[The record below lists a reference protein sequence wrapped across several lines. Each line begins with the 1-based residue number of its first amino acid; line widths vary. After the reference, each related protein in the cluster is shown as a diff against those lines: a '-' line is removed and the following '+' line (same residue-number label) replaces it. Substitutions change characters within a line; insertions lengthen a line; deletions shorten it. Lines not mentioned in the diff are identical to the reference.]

1 MVSRNRPGITSLL
14 SPRPITAIISLQWL
28 ASHLRRRCDPKPTA
42 QADQAMS

>member
-1 MVSRNRPGITSLL
+1 
-14 SPRPITAIISLQWL
+14 LQWL